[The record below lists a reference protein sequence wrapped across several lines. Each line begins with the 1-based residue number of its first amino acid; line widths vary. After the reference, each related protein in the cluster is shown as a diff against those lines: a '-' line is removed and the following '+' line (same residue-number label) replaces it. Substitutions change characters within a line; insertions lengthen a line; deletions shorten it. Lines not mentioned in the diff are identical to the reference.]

1 MNITIR
7 EQETITLDDIVI
19 NTVRDEFVSKSITA
33 RINGLPRPILL
44 WRGEEEYEEAGVWTN
59 ESVLARATEIL
70 SLSSIRWA

>member
-7 EQETITLDDIVI
+7 EQETITLDEIVI
-19 NTVRDEFVSKSITA
+19 NTIRDEFISKVITA

-44 WRGEEEYEEAGVWTN
+44 WKGQEEYEEAGLWTE
-59 ESVLARATEIL
+59 ESALARATEIL